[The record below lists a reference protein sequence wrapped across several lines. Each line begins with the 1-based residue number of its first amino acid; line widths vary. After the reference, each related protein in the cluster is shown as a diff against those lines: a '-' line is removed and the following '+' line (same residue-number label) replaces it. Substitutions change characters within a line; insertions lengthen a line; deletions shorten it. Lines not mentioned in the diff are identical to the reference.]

1 MIKKISNG
9 CVHIVQRY
17 LPDPFIFCII
27 LTIVVFIAA
36 IPAAGATPLQVVGF
50 WGTSIWSLLAF
61 SMQMA
66 LVLVLGTAMATA
78 PPVKRLL
85 DKIAGVAKTPFSAI
99 VLVTVVGTVASW
111 LNWGFGLVVGAL
123 LDRFCILRLR
133 CMACWS
139 VRFYSSDNHRSY
151 RSCYSC
157 YRWCSDRIHRYGQ
170 NSSFSMELNC
180 LPDYPDSY
188 AFTEC

>member
-1 MIKKISNG
+1 MLKKISNG

-17 LPDPFIFCII
+17 LPDPFIFCIL

-85 DKIAGVAKTPFSAI
+85 DKIAGVSTNPMDRPREDQ
-99 VLVTVVGTVASW
+99 VMEEVTVET
-111 LNWGFGLVVGAL
+111 FGV
-123 LDRFCILRLR
+123 
-133 CMACWS
+133 
-139 VRFYSSDNHRSY
+139 
-151 RSCYSC
+151 
-157 YRWCSDRIHRYGQ
+157 
-170 NSSFSMELNC
+170 
-180 LPDYPDSY
+180 DYP
-188 AFTEC
+188 EPEKM

>member
-1 MIKKISNG
+1 MLKKISNG

-85 DKIAGVAKTPFSAI
+85 DKIAGVSTNPMDRPREDQ
-99 VLVTVVGTVASW
+99 VMEEVTVET
-111 LNWGFGLVVGAL
+111 FGV
-123 LDRFCILRLR
+123 
-133 CMACWS
+133 
-139 VRFYSSDNHRSY
+139 
-151 RSCYSC
+151 
-157 YRWCSDRIHRYGQ
+157 
-170 NSSFSMELNC
+170 
-180 LPDYPDSY
+180 DYP
-188 AFTEC
+188 EPEKM

>member
-1 MIKKISNG
+1 MLKKISNG

-17 LPDPFIFCII
+17 LPDPFIFCIL

-36 IPAAGATPLQVVGF
+36 ILAAGATPLQVVGF

-111 LNWGFGLVVGAL
+111 LNWASVWLLVLFLQNLLPRRLKAL
-123 LDRFCILRLR
+123 TTVC
-133 CMACWS
+133 
-139 VRFYSSDNHRSY
+139 
-151 RSCYSC
+151 
-157 YRWCSDRIHRYGQ
+157 
-170 NSSFSMELNC
+170 
-180 LPDYPDSY
+180 
-188 AFTEC
+188 

>member
-1 MIKKISNG
+1 MLKKISNG

-66 LVLVLGTAMATA
+66 LVLHLLSRDSLTRLQVL
-78 PPVKRLL
+78 
-85 DKIAGVAKTPFSAI
+85 
-99 VLVTVVGTVASW
+99 
-111 LNWGFGLVVGAL
+111 
-123 LDRFCILRLR
+123 LRHL
-133 CMACWS
+133 S
-139 VRFYSSDNHRSY
+139 
-151 RSCYSC
+151 
-157 YRWCSDRIHRYGQ
+157 Q
-170 NSSFSMELNC
+170 LSFL
-180 LPDYPDSY
+180 
-188 AFTEC
+188 

>member
-1 MIKKISNG
+1 MLKKISNG

-50 WGTSIWSLLAF
+50 WGHEHLESVSILNADGSRTRTWYSYGYCTSC
-61 SMQMA
+61 Q
-66 LVLVLGTAMATA
+66 
-78 PPVKRLL
+78 RLL

-123 LDRFCILRLR
+123 RKIYCQE
-133 CMACWS
+133 
-139 VRFYSSDNHRSY
+139 
-151 RSCYSC
+151 
-157 YRWCSDRIHRYGQ
+157 G
-170 NSSFSMELNC
+170 
-180 LPDYPDSY
+180 
-188 AFTEC
+188 

>member
-1 MIKKISNG
+1 MLKKISNG

-17 LPDPFIFCII
+17 LPDPFIFCIL

-78 PPVKRLL
+78 ILSRDSLTRLQ
-85 DKIAGVAKTPFSAI
+85 
-99 VLVTVVGTVASW
+99 
-111 LNWGFGLVVGAL
+111 AL
-123 LDRFCILRLR
+123 LRHLSQL
-133 CMACWS
+133 
-139 VRFYSSDNHRSY
+139 
-151 RSCYSC
+151 
-157 YRWCSDRIHRYGQ
+157 
-170 NSSFSMELNC
+170 SFL
-180 LPDYPDSY
+180 
-188 AFTEC
+188 

>member
-1 MIKKISNG
+1 MLKKISNG

-50 WGTSIWSLLAF
+50 WGKSIWSLLAF

-78 PPVKRLL
+78 ILSRDSLTRLQ
-85 DKIAGVAKTPFSAI
+85 
-99 VLVTVVGTVASW
+99 
-111 LNWGFGLVVGAL
+111 AL
-123 LDRFCILRLR
+123 LRHLSQL
-133 CMACWS
+133 
-139 VRFYSSDNHRSY
+139 
-151 RSCYSC
+151 
-157 YRWCSDRIHRYGQ
+157 
-170 NSSFSMELNC
+170 SFL
-180 LPDYPDSY
+180 
-188 AFTEC
+188 

>member
-1 MIKKISNG
+1 MLKKISNG

-17 LPDPFIFCII
+17 LPDPFIFCIL

-99 VLVTVVGTVASW
+99 VLVNCSW
-111 LNWGFGLVVGAL
+111 YCCIMVKLGL
-123 LDRFCILRLR
+123 
-133 CMACWS
+133 
-139 VRFYSSDNHRSY
+139 RSG
-151 RSCYSC
+151 C
-157 YRWCSDRIHRYGQ
+157 WCSSCKIYCQEG
-170 NSSFSMELNC
+170 
-180 LPDYPDSY
+180 
-188 AFTEC
+188 